1 MTPLLNLWMQNHGY
15 EWLTEKLHV
24 GFSFH
29 GGLVLQPACHSRINC
44 YFQTSLKKKKKKKAK
59 SKKQLPLFF
68 QLLTGP
74 SSLYLRLLSWDPV
87 MYQLT
92 TINSL
97 I

>member
-44 YFQTSLKKKKKKKAK
+44 YFQTSLKKKKKK
-59 SKKQLPLFF
+59 SKNKEATSLVFSATHWSLF
-68 QLLTGP
+68 T
-74 SSLYLRLLSWDPV
+74 LS
-87 MYQLT
+87 QT
-92 TINSL
+92 S
-97 I
+97 